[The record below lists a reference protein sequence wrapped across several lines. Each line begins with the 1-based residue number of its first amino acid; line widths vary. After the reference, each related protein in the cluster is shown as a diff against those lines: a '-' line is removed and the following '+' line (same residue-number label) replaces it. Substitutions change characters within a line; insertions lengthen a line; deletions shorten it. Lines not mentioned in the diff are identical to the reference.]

1 MAWFRSRDGAI
12 LLSAVAFL
20 AFIERAFLDWRFVFA
35 EFVPDTDIAT
45 TALAMGFYVA
55 VSGTWLWALAAAARG
70 GRGGIVALLVLS
82 LLLLVGL
89 GIGTLVSFCP
99 SVCQTAW
106 PLGELSNWAG
116 LVIGLLAAAAT
127 GLQLRGP

>member
-55 VSGTWLWALAAAARG
+55 GSGEGRPSPPRPGPPGIGSVAPPVAAAAASPR
-70 GRGGIVALLVLS
+70 
-82 LLLLVGL
+82 
-89 GIGTLVSFCP
+89 
-99 SVCQTAW
+99 
-106 PLGELSNWAG
+106 EE
-116 LVIGLLAAAAT
+116 AAEV
-127 GLQLRGP
+127 RPGPAVHVR